1 VAVKRA
7 TGGRSWKPPST
18 LPPLYAGWIDDL
30 LDGPLPHESEATCE
44 DCAMW
49 PGAGSSGAG
58 ALAFHPETK
67 CCTYIPSLPN
77 FLVGRIV
84 EDDDPAMAP
93 GRASVEARI
102 DARLGVTPMGID
114 RPAVHALL
122 YQVGVGG
129 AFGRSRTLR
138 CPHYREDA
146 GGACGIWRH
155 RNGVCS
161 TWFCKHS
168 RGATGQRFW
177 HGLEQLLAIVERE
190 LARWCLLRLDLDA
203 DVLARLL
210 PRGTD
215 RASASAP
222 LDGATIDGQMHDAAY
237 RALWGSWLGRER
249 EFYRESARRVNEL
262 RWSDVARIGGASV
275 EALARVVAHAHR
287 RTASTTIPERL
298 VVGQLQTVAAG
309 RERVLVITYNPYDPL
324 ELPRLLIDVLGSFD
338 GRPTREALEQIRQER
353 DINVQPSLV
362 RRLVDFGV
370 LVAAD

>member
-1 VAVKRA
+1 
-7 TGGRSWKPPST
+7 
-18 LPPLYAGWIDDL
+18 
-30 LDGPLPHESEATCE
+30 
-44 DCAMW
+44 MW
-49 PGAGSSGAG
+49 PSAG
-58 ALAFHPETK
+58 APASATIAFHPETK
-67 CCTYIPSLPN
+67 CCTYIPALAN

-84 EDDDPAMAP
+84 MDDDPALAP

-102 DARLGVTPMGID
+102 DARLGVTPLGIE

-161 TWFCKHS
+161 TWFCKYS

-177 HGLEQLLAIVERE
+177 LGLEQLLAIVERE
-190 LARWCLLRLDLDA
+190 LRRWCLLRLDLDPT
-203 DVLARLL
+203 VLARLF

-215 RASASAP
+215 RGSGGSTA
-222 LDGATIDGQMHDAAY
+222 LDGATIDGRIDDAAY
-237 RALWGSWLGRER
+237 RAWWGAWTGRER
-249 EFYRESARRVNEL
+249 EFYRECARLVNAL
-262 RWSDVARIGGASV
+262 RWKDVVRVGGASV
-275 EALARVVAHAHR
+275 EAHARVVAHAHHGA
-287 RTASTTIPERL
+287 ASTTIPERL
-298 VVGQLQTVAAG
+298 VVGQLQTMPAG
-309 RERVLVITYNPYDPL
+309 RDRVLVTTYNPFDPL
-324 ELPRLLIDVLGSFD
+324 ELPRLLTEVLGYFD
-338 GRPTREALEQIRQER
+338 GRPTGEALTRIRQER
-353 DINVQPSLV
+353 NINVQPSLV